1 MARTKRR
8 VGDDDT
14 TGCVRNVPTSTYM
27 LDEAHGGLGGF
38 CVLETQT
45 KHFAYHQIERK
56 VDDDPGN
63 E

>member
-1 MARTKRR
+1 
-8 VGDDDT
+8 
-14 TGCVRNVPTSTYM
+14 M